1 MDDLLERGVFILR
14 NSPTFPALVKFLEGS
29 FDRREQEAV
38 KAGVMKNTS

>member
-1 MDDLLERGVFILR
+1 MDDLLKREVFFLR
-14 NSPTFPALVKFLEGS
+14 NSPTFPALVHFVEGS